1 MGKSRSFTL
10 FMLAM
15 IIAAGAAWVAN
26 NWLQV
31 RMMPTTEG
39 PSRSVL
45 TATRTISAGEQIQEG
60 DLQLIRMPDHLVPS
74 AALRDPEVIIGQFA
88 RQNLYPGEVLF
99 RDRFRPDI
107 EVPSLATSV
116 TELVG
121 QSSNVRQITL
131 RVDKVVGMGLFLEP
145 GVRVDVLAT
154 HQGRNIR
161 TPSAIQTVVQNVK
174 VLAIDQLPAPPDA
187 SPLMVVHHVTLEVS
201 PYQAQLLSSIRDGW
215 QTILSLKP
223 PQS

>member
-10 FMLAM
+10 FVLALM
-15 IIAAGAAWVAN
+15 IAVGAAWVAN
-26 NWLQV
+26 NWLQM
-31 RMMPTTEG
+31 RMMPTADG

-45 TATRTISAGEQIQEG
+45 TAARTISAGEQIQEG
-60 DLQLIRMPDHLVPS
+60 DLQLVRMPDHLVPS

-99 RDRFRPDI
+99 RDRFRVDLEAPN
-107 EVPSLATSV
+107 LAAV
-116 TELVG
+116 ATELVAS
-121 QSSNVRQITL
+121 SSNTRQITL
-131 RVDKVVGMGLFLEP
+131 RVDRVIGMGLFLEP
-145 GVRVDVLAT
+145 GIRVDVLAT
-154 HQGRNIR
+154 RQGSNIR

-174 VLAIDQLPAPPDA
+174 VLAIDQVPTPPDA

-201 PYQAQLLSSIRDGW
+201 PYQAQLLGSIRDGW